1 MQRAEIIFV
10 VLLFPLAAGIYTITF
25 LKEPSLPGI
34 FCAFLLLTIALATH
48 HFLNKK
54 VLSSLHKNL
63 IGAFFYLQVYLLG
76 ALLAGLNKQTL
87 FSSHF
92 SKFESNYLK
101 IRIDTEPQQK
111 ANIIRF
117 TAKVVE
123 RFNRQQAQTVTGR
136 LLLATKIEGNPIT
149 FTYGDEF
156 IIPAQFTTVEPPYNP
171 GEFDVKNWLE
181 IQNVHQQGFLKTKQF
196 MKIDSNRGNP
206 IIAYALALR
215 KGQVDLY
222 RQLIVNDEAFAVAS
236 TLILGYRSDLSAD
249 TLQAYSSTGTIH
261 ALSVSGM
268 HVGIIYIIL
277 NWMFSFLDR
286 WKAAKVAKVLLII
299 SLIWYYSLITGFCPA
314 VLRSAIMLSVFILA
328 KAFTRNS
335 NSYNIMGF
343 SAFFLL
349 IWNPLLLYDVGFQL
363 SFISVFGLIYL
374 QPKIY
379 QLYTPANKW
388 MDKIWS
394 PIALSLAAQII
405 TFPLSIYYFHQFPI
419 YFLLGNLFILIPI
432 TVLMYLGLIILLFKA
447 TFLAPVFEWII
458 NFINKGLTYI
468 ANLPFSTLSNI
479 WISKTALAL
488 LSYAIVALIYA
499 LSRRHKPTLFIS
511 LTCLLIFQGILS
523 YDKMKASRQHKVIF
537 YSLKKNF
544 ATAFLDAD
552 TAYLLTDLKQTDKS
566 YIFSIKP
573 FLDLHRIA
581 VTKVFHYDEHINT
594 AVLNMDSNQI
604 RFYNLTILKNDP
616 LLQKKAVLERPRFDI
631 LWIHNSPH
639 VKMEDQIKAIN
650 FRIIVAD
657 ATNNSSAL
665 KYYKNSTDIFHLNYH
680 LLKKNPSYLIDL
692 NK

>member
-25 LKEPSLPGI
+25 FKDPFLPGI
-34 FCAFLLLTIALATH
+34 FCVFLLLTLALSTH
-48 HFLNKK
+48 HIFHKK
-54 VLSSLHKNL
+54 VFSSFHKIL
-63 IGAFFYLQVYLLG
+63 IGALVYVQVYLLG
-76 ALLAGLNKQTL
+76 ALLAGLNKQAL

-92 SKFESNYLK
+92 SYYESNYLK

-117 TAKVVE
+117 TAKVIQG
-123 RFNRQQAQTVTGR
+123 FNHREVQIVTGR
-136 LLLATKIEGNPIT
+136 LLLATKIEVNPLI
-149 FTYGDEF
+149 FAYGDEF
-156 IIPAQFTTVEPPYNP
+156 IIPAQFTAVEPPYNP
-171 GEFDVKNWLE
+171 GEFDVENWLE
-181 IQNVHQQGFLKTKQF
+181 NQNVYQQGFLKTKQF
-196 MKIDSNRGNP
+196 IKIDSNRGNP
-206 IIAYALALR
+206 IIAYALSLR
-215 KGQVDLY
+215 KRQVNLY

-249 TLQAYSSTGTIH
+249 TLQAYSATGTIH

-277 NWMFSFLDR
+277 NRMFSFLDR
-286 WKAAKVAKVLLII
+286 WKAAKVVKVLLII

-328 KAFTRNS
+328 KSFTRNS

-343 SAFFLL
+343 AAFFLL
-349 IWNPLLLYDVGFQL
+349 IWSPLLLYDVGFQL

-379 QLYTPANKW
+379 QLYAPANKW

-394 PIALSLAAQII
+394 PVALSLAAQII

-447 TFLAPVFEWII
+447 TFLAPAFEWII
-458 NFINKGLTYI
+458 SFTNKGLAYI

-479 WISKTALAL
+479 WISKTALVV
-488 LSYAIVALIYA
+488 LSFAIVALIYA
-499 LSRRHKPTLFIS
+499 LSRRHKPMLYLSLASLLF
-511 LTCLLIFQGILS
+511 FQGVLS
-523 YDKMKASRQHKVIF
+523 YDKMQASRQHKVMF
-537 YSLKKNF
+537 FSLKKNF
-544 ATAFLDAD
+544 ATAFLNAD
-552 TAYLLTDLKQTDKS
+552 TAYLLTDLTQTDKTFV
-566 YIFSIKP
+566 FSIKP
-573 FLDLHRIA
+573 FLDQHRIA
-581 VTKVFHYDEHINT
+581 TTRLVRYDEQINT
-594 AVLNMDSNQI
+594 AVLYMDSSQI
-604 RFYNLTILKNDP
+604 RFHHLKILKYDP
-616 LLQKKAVLERPRFDI
+616 LLQKKTVLERPRFDI
-631 LWIHNSPH
+631 LWFHNSPQF
-639 VKMEDQIKAIN
+639 KMEAQIKAID
-650 FRIIVAD
+650 FQVIVAD
-657 ATNNSSAL
+657 ATNNPSAL
-665 KYYKNSTDIFHLNYH
+665 KYYKNSTDIFHLDYH